1 MSFGIRLKRERE
13 KRNVSLAEIAS
24 ATKISKRYLTAL
36 EEEDLERL
44 PGVVYSKGFLRT
56 VALHL
61 KMPAALTEELVKD
74 LEVLSAPPAVVEE
87 TKPPRRQSLVRKLL
101 SARFS

>member
-13 KRNVSLAEIAS
+13 RRNVSLADIAS

-36 EEEDLERL
+36 EDEDLERL
-44 PGVVYSKGFLRT
+44 PGTVYSKGFLRT

-61 KMPAALTEELVKD
+61 RLPAALTEELMKD
-74 LEVLSAPPAVVEE
+74 FEVLSAPPAVIEE
-87 TKPPRRQSLVRKLL
+87 AKPAPRQSLMRRLL